1 MGNTPNGL
9 IFLTKYIAQLEQ
21 FHTEKKLNKQK
32 IDNII
37 SFYLGSHEKK
47 LIIGDIPAKYVKDV

>member
-1 MGNTPNGL
+1 MGYTVNGL
-9 IFLTKYIAQLEQ
+9 TFLAKYIAQIEQ
-21 FHTEKKLNKQK
+21 FHTENNLNKHK
-32 IDNII
+32 IDKII